1 MANEPL
7 DPVIEKY
14 RKELLEFSRQNPKFT
29 EPAVVQTETVVEV
42 QTDAPE
48 EELLPPERVVPP
60 EGLVRPDFAQSA
72 AGMSRADRLRNVSAR
87 EQTPQGAPAADAQPT
102 PVQEKPQA
110 QRDDCNAEEHA
121 WGLDADKYPPFC
133 NGTVDTFADRETF
146 LKANPELG
154 YLRVQVFAANQS
166 YPVQNAHVEVS
177 KHFGDEK
184 YVFFAAQTDASGI
197 MSRISL
203 PAPDRELSE
212 SPSAL
217 QPYATYE
224 IAVSHPGFAP
234 VLFRDCAVFDRIETI
249 QYAALIP
256 LAGEDMP
263 DAITLQEE

>member
-42 QTDAPE
+42 QTDAQDIRFVFRDLAGFLNT
-48 EELLPPERVVPP
+48 ELL
-60 EGLVRPDFAQSA
+60 

-87 EQTPQGAPAADAQPT
+87 EQTPQGAPAADVQPT

-177 KHFGDEK
+177 KQFGDEK

-263 DAITLQEE
+263 DAIALQEE